1 MQDREKILQ
10 AAADSLRSVVSV
22 RDFLV
27 AVQVGA
33 ETAGAMLDGV
43 EAKLLEATRL
53 LNEDH
58 DR

>member
-43 EAKLLEATRL
+43 EAKLLEATR
-53 LNEDH
+53 
-58 DR
+58 